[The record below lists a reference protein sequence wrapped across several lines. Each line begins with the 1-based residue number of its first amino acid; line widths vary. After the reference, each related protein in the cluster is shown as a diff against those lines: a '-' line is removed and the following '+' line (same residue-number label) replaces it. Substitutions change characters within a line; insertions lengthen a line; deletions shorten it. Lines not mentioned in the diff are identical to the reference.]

1 MVGPADVA
9 ALAVHIMTN
18 TALTGATYDID
29 GGQQFVGDASL
40 KPSAKSDIASASA
53 ARNRWRR
60 PVGSSRGETVSAH
73 VPPIEVAGWKV
84 EEPLAVMSAYCREQA
99 VTLRRYD
106 RLAGEQET
114 LTTEVVRA
122 SWLLNSRISYA
133 QQRWLLDRSPDAP
146 WHDVAAAALLRDAD
160 PTVAGGDYDNAE
172 RLYAHFYRDRP
183 RGIDH
188 AKISKCLHLTRPGL
202 FPILDRRTLKLYHQS
217 ARLAARE
224 LEDVWRG
231 RRQVRRAYWAAIRL
245 DLVRGEDTLAQ
256 LRAAMRETGAGDPL
270 GEAADRLS
278 DVRLLDI
285 LSGAAGRY

>member
-1 MVGPADVA
+1 M
-9 ALAVHIMTN
+9 
-18 TALTGATYDID
+18 
-29 GGQQFVGDASL
+29 
-40 KPSAKSDIASASA
+40 
-53 ARNRWRR
+53 
-60 PVGSSRGETVSAH
+60 SAH

-84 EEPLAVMSAYCREQA
+84 DEPLAVVSAYCREHA
-99 VTLRRYD
+99 VILRRYD
-106 RLAGEQET
+106 GLAGEQDT

-133 QQRWLLDRSPDAP
+133 QQRWLLDRSPGAP

-160 PTVAGGDYDNAE
+160 PGVPGGDYDNAE

-224 LEDVWRG
+224 LEDV
-231 RRQVRRAYWAAIRL
+231 RRPVRRAYWAAIRL
-245 DLVRGEDTLAQ
+245 DLLRGEDTLVQ

-270 GEAADRLS
+270 GEAADQLS